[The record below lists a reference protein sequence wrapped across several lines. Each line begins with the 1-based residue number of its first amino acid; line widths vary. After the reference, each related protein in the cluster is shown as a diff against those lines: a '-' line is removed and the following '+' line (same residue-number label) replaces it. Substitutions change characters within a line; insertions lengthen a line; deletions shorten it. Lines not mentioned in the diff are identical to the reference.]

1 MKNTENQGNRCNDCE
16 QMFEDNIHGMVD
28 EVDGYTHKDHR
39 QKEKE
44 VRDAYDTGRSNP
56 TQTPYGGNTTDK
68 TTYTGGNTAAKS
80 FDKTADKVTSKVEN
94 GVKSAATSAK
104 QFVEKGADKIGGGVK
119 SAAATAT
126 RFADKTADKVNS
138 KIDKFEAGR
147 NDYDKKR

>member
-56 TQTPYGGNTTDK
+56 TPTSY
-68 TTYTGGNTAAKS
+68 GGNTAAKS